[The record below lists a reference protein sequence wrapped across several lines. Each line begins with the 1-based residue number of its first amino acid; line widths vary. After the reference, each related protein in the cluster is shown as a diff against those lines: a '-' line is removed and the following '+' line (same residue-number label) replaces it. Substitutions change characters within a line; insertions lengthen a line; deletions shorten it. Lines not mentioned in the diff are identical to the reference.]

1 MSQVE
6 YILGFVS
13 IIVGIAVADIAH
25 SLHRLLRARKRVRW
39 HWFPFSAAFLLILLT
54 LELWWNLA
62 QFDKADLRI
71 TIGMFLPFLI
81 GLVMLYLLA
90 SAVLPDEVPATGVDL
105 KADYFEHQRY
115 FWLLFATLLA
125 VFLLQRIGMAWVR
138 RGPEAVFP
146 LIREVV
152 PNFVLL
158 AVLLSLAF
166 VRRSWWHALWLA
178 VLPILFL
185 ASVINRPL
193 G

>member
-13 IIVGIAVADIAH
+13 IIVGMPLPTSLIASTAFCAPGN
-25 SLHRLLRARKRVRW
+25 AFAGTG
-39 HWFPFSAAFLLILLT
+39 FPFSAAFLLILLT

-71 TIGMFLPFLI
+71 TIACSCRLLI

-115 FWLLFATLLA
+115 SGCCRNPARRLPATA
-125 VFLLQRIGMAWVR
+125 NRHAWVR
-138 RGPEAVFP
+138 RGTRSVFP

>member
-13 IIVGIAVADIAH
+13 ILVGIAVADIAA
-25 SLHRLLRARKRVRW
+25 SLHRLLRARRRVRW
-39 HWFPFSAAFLLILLT
+39 HWYPFAAAFMLILLI
-54 LELWWNLA
+54 LELWWSLA
-62 QFDKADLRI
+62 LIEKSNI
-71 TIGMFLPFLI
+71 KMTIGVFLPLVL
-81 GLVMLYLLA
+81 GLGLLYLLA
-90 SAVLPDEVPATGVDL
+90 SAVLPDEVPAEGIDL

-115 FWLLFATLLA
+115 FWILFAMLLA
-125 VFLLQRIGMAWVR
+125 SFVLQRLGAAWVR
-138 RGPEAVFP
+138 RGPEAVLP
-146 LIREVV
+146 LLREVT

-158 AVLLSLAF
+158 GIVLSLAF

-178 VLPILFL
+178 VLPVVYL